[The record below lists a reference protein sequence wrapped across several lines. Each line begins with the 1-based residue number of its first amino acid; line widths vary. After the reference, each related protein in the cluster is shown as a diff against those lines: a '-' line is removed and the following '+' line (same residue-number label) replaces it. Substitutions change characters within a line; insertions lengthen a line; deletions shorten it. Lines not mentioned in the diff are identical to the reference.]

1 MINVFILALTKE
13 ASLLTKALLGEF
25 LFFEMMASDILF
37 RIIITGL
44 ILIIKTFILLFMF
57 KGRHG
62 LVVSTL
68 ASQGESLGID
78 PCYRQLF
85 SKINTAVSLNATL

>member
-1 MINVFILALTKE
+1 M
-13 ASLLTKALLGEF
+13 
-25 LFFEMMASDILF
+25 
-37 RIIITGL
+37 

-68 ASQGESLGID
+68 ASQGESLGFD
-78 PCYRQLF
+78 TRYRQLLT
-85 SKINTAVSLNATL
+85 KIKHGSVSQHDTLMA

>member
-1 MINVFILALTKE
+1 MKRAC
-13 ASLLTKALLGEF
+13 SLKTLLGELL
-25 LFFEMMASDILF
+25 LFVMLASDALF
-37 RIIITGL
+37 RIIITRM

-85 SKINTAVSLNATL
+85 SKINTAVSLSTTL